1 MPWFSSIAPF
11 CQCRTL
17 SRRHDFMAHC
27 FTCPVSVS
35 HRVGTISIVAARFS
49 PVMIRW
55 LMVTEARL
63 VGSFI
68 PCSTGTLRC
77 QILRQPSSQPERL
90 GPLLKE
96 SFNPCPGGSACST
109 AVIPLVVDFV
119 LSMQPR
125 SLPASEVEA
134 AGRHAYKDWFDSLQL
149 LRAFLS
155 VELLHAE
162 QLRFNQRLLK
172 APN

>member
-1 MPWFSSIAPF
+1 MPRYSSIAPF

-17 SRRHDFMAHC
+17 SRRHDFMARC
-27 FTCPVSVS
+27 FACPVSVS
-35 HRVGTISIVAARFS
+35 HRAGTISIVAARYS
-49 PVMIRW
+49 PAMIRW
-55 LMVTEARL
+55 LMVTEGRM

-68 PCSTGTLRC
+68 PCSTGILRC
-77 QILRQPSSQPERL
+77 RILRQPSSQPERL

-96 SFNPCPGGSACST
+96 SFNPCPGASACST

-119 LSMQPR
+119 LLMQPR
-125 SLPASEVEA
+125 SLRASEMEA
-134 AGRHAYKDWFDSLQL
+134 SGLHAYKGWVDSLQL

-155 VELLHAE
+155 VEFLHTE
-162 QLRFNQRLLK
+162 QLRFNQCLLK